1 MWRDRNSQE
10 RRQGNMSSLHW
21 RMRGMVGSLVYEENA
36 TGGAAEGVKVQCFI
50 RNIVNVSIHAPLIW
64 KKYQT

>member
-1 MWRDRNSQE
+1 
-10 RRQGNMSSLHW
+10 MSSLHW
-21 RMRGMVGSLVYEENA
+21 SMRGMVGSLVYEENA